1 MSRKRYMYNRYIK
14 TALPQCYI
22 QNEKEKK
29 RNYNNRVIQ
38 IEHGSLTQLAFSIY
52 GGMSWECRTFYNRL
66 AKLITEKTDITHTK
80 SINWVRAKLSL
91 ALFNSCLLCLRGS
104 RSLNKSVSTIEDDI
118 WTFTE
123 TSRTAQNWLDEE

>member
-1 MSRKRYMYNRYIK
+1 MYNRYIK

-52 GGMSWECRTFYNRL
+52 GGMS
-66 AKLITEKTDITHTK
+66 
-80 SINWVRAKLSL
+80 
-91 ALFNSCLLCLRGS
+91 
-104 RSLNKSVSTIEDDI
+104 
-118 WTFTE
+118 
-123 TSRTAQNWLDEE
+123 